1 MLLRSSVSYLL
12 SLVLTTLLILSSPVH
27 GASYSS
33 SKRAVNVDNRVS
45 LALHI
50 IQAIDLLEAVVSLPT
65 AQLEQFLNDNNSL
78 AIRHAIDLLN
88 DAARELNLKSQT
100 PSRRHLEEE
109 IPDDDDYYH
118 STFSDVKVAYDQDN
132 ETVVTVGQDVIVI
145 IEHSASYYTTNSLL
159 LVGCML
165 VGAVMSGLL
174 MGVMTLDPLMLGVK
188 ARAGNTIEERR
199 MAMKLVPFS
208 QNKNL
213 VLVSILLVNCA
224 VNEALPVFFDA
235 LLDNPLLSV
244 ICSLTVVVL
253 VGEILPSAYFT
264 GRDQVRI
271 AFRLI
276 PILRLV
282 IVGTYPISY
291 PLAKLMDKYFHDG
304 DERSGFKRG
313 EISALVRIQY
323 EERLASQRRHANAA
337 MIQASL
343 SDDGSQSSHVEP
355 SSSFNIL
362 GPLNCML
369 EDPSYAGMCND
380 LPTCHEMENEIDDD
394 DINKVE
400 GALTLKTKKVG
411 QAFTPLHQVV
421 SVTSDTILDERKIVE
436 LYSKGYSRIPVFK
449 QFGDGSN
456 IGGICGILLTKQL
469 ILVRKE
475 DKRLVSTLSLYRPP
489 CFSPDTTF
497 SDALNA
503 IQSGT
508 NSRKSSNMALVCTN
522 PTLAMA
528 ALTQQKP
535 VPVEAGVLGI
545 ITLENILEELIQE
558 QIYDEKDRKINPAR
572 EKMKW
577 VVAKWK
583 VFTLRRRLARE
594 QDQVDDDNPFNYIEM
609 RELV

>member
-1 MLLRSSVSYLL
+1 MLLPRCLSYVL
-12 SLVLTTLLILSSPVH
+12 SLALTVLWMLASPVH
-27 GASYSS
+27 GASYSLLKS
-33 SKRAVNVDNRVS
+33 TVNLDNGVS
-45 LALHI
+45 LAVRI
-50 IQAIDLLEAVVSLPT
+50 NEAIDLLEAIVSLPV
-65 AQLEQFLNDNNSL
+65 AQFELFSNDNNSL

-88 DAARELNLKSQT
+88 DATRELHLEGT
-100 PSRRHLEEE
+100 TRRHLEEE

-118 STFSDVKVAYDQDN
+118 TSAFSDVKVSYDEDN

-145 IEHSASYYTTNSLL
+145 VEYSLSYYLTNSLL
-159 LVGCML
+159 LVGCIL

-174 MGVMTLDPLMLGVK
+174 MGVMTLDPLILGVK
-188 ARAGNTIEERR
+188 ARAGKTMEDRR

-244 ICSLTVVVL
+244 FCSLTVVLL

-264 GRDQVRI
+264 GKDQVRI

-304 DERSGFKRG
+304 DDRSAFRRG

-323 EERLASQRRHANAA
+323 EERLASQRRHANTAT
-337 MIQASL
+337 IQATL
-343 SDDGSQSSHVEP
+343 SDDESQSSQIMP
-355 SSSFNIL
+355 SSSFNVL

-369 EDPSYAGMCND
+369 EDPNYAGMCHE
-380 LPTCHEMENEIDDD
+380 LPSCQEMDNEIDDD

-400 GALTLKTKKVG
+400 GALTLKTKMVG
-411 QAFTPLHQVV
+411 QAFTPLQQVV
-421 SVTSDTILDERKIVE
+421 SVTSDTVLDERKIVE
-436 LYSKGYSRIPVFK
+436 LYSKGFSRIPVFK
-449 QFGDGSN
+449 QFADGSN

-475 DKRLVSTLSLYRPP
+475 DRRLVSTLSLYRPP
-489 CFSPDTTF
+489 CVSPNTNF
-497 SDALNA
+497 SDALNV
-503 IQSGT
+503 IQSGS

-522 PTLAMA
+522 PELATA

-594 QDQVDDDNPFNYIEM
+594 QDQADDDNPFNYIEM